1 MNHDK
6 NCICMNMEERIKKDF
21 FLLFI
26 PYMAF
31 HFFFPLLLSQGRVL
45 QEKNKRLIRS

>member
-1 MNHDK
+1 LYMYEYGRK
-6 NCICMNMEERIKKDF
+6 NKERF

-45 QEKNKRLIRS
+45 QKKIKD